1 MPPGFLCPDAQDNT
15 LSSAVV
21 FEGTR
26 GSPLRTLS
34 ALYDIGHRYGAPIWG
49 PHNSGQGEEGRSVT
63 FPAEMVA
70 ETRGCWKSKPREPA
84 GVKCCRRAQPPWGR
98 VPEAPPLVPAS
109 EKVCCLRPGVTI
121 SATALVSDSAQP
133 SPTTAT
139 MPRGSRSVSARPA
152 RCERD
157 RGPVGRGL
165 GKRGYSPKDVIV

>member
-98 VPEAPPLVPAS
+98 VPRPRPLCRQVKRCVASVPESQSPPPLWSLTQLSRAPPPRPCPGGVVACPLGQ
-109 EKVCCLRPGVTI
+109 PGVSGTGAPWGEGSG
-121 SATALVSDSAQP
+121 SAGTP
-133 SPTTAT
+133 
-139 MPRGSRSVSARPA
+139 PRT
-152 RCERD
+152 
-157 RGPVGRGL
+157 
-165 GKRGYSPKDVIV
+165 